1 MIDGV
6 YSGKILGIPALG
18 EGKLIKVREWML
30 NNNLDDF
37 KNATFYSDSMNDFPL
52 LLAVN
57 KPIAVNPDNKLREEC
72 KKGLGKLSIYLNWN
86 LFCLQQFVLFA
97 HLTSSQDDH
106 GLHGNKLL
114 SFYFLL

>member
-1 MIDGV
+1 MEFILERF
-6 YSGKILGIPALG
+6 SGTPALG

-57 KPIAVNPDNKLREEC
+57 KAVAVNPDNKLREEC
-72 KKGLGKLSIYLNWN
+72 EKRSWEIIDLP
-86 LFCLQQFVLFA
+86 
-97 HLTSSQDDH
+97 
-106 GLHGNKLL
+106 
-114 SFYFLL
+114 